1 MNNPFSHFTKKT
13 VIGIVAG
20 AAAIACVG
28 TGVGV
33 HTYQVHQKAV
43 AEERAEEREY
53 KGYAKQY
60 KTAEE
65 EAKNGI
71 FFDESGAYHNETSNQ
86 TKSDYLN
93 QLSAFHTK
101 IQERTLS
108 DADKK
113 GFAKLV
119 KEIQKKYDL
128 AKTDLENVSR
138 STFEAD
144 TASLG
149 TYYTDDMKTADAA
162 SKEAYEK
169 AMKEGNYQAAM
180 DALNQMNNNIIT
192 ASTNKSDAEK
202 KAAEEAAAKAAAEQQ
217 AAARKAQ
224 AGTDAKKSASSKQS
238 ASNGTSSKQSAG
250 KGTGS
255 NRSSRQSASA
265 GSSQRSTQ
273 SASTQQSGGQSS
285 SSSGKDWKH
294 SPIDYNHFYTPEE
307 CPDGYT
313 VEQHTTDAG
322 FPFYG
327 NGLTSEGAAAYS
339 RKWPAWK
346 RTVSPG
352 GKPCLAYAPNG
363 LDADGAPVGGYYG
376 FIYIVD

>member
-60 KTAEE
+60 KAAEE
-65 EAKNGI
+65 ETKNGI

-86 TKSDYLN
+86 TKTDYLN
-93 QLSAFHTK
+93 QLSAFQTK
-101 IQERTLS
+101 IQERALS
-108 DADKK
+108 DTDKK
-113 GFAKLV
+113 SFAKLV

-128 AKTDLENVSR
+128 AKTDLENVSK

-217 AAARKAQ
+217 AAAQKAQ

-238 ASNGTSSKQSAG
+238 ASAS
-250 KGTGS
+250 TGS
-255 NRSSRQSASA
+255 NRSSKQSSSKRSASA
-265 GSSQRSTQ
+265 SPSQKSTQ

-313 VEQHTTDAG
+313 TQTDTIDAG

-352 GKPCLAYAPNG
+352 GKTCLAYAPNG

-376 FIYIVD
+376 VIYIVD

>member
-1 MNNPFSHFTKKT
+1 MNNPFAHFTKKT

-65 EAKNGI
+65 ETKNGI

-86 TKSDYLN
+86 TKTDYLN
-93 QLSAFHTK
+93 QLSAFQTK
-101 IQERTLS
+101 IQKRTLS

-119 KEIQKKYDL
+119 KEIQKKHDL
-128 AKTDLENVSR
+128 AKTDLENVSK

-217 AAARKAQ
+217 AAAQKAQ
-224 AGTDAKKSASSKQS
+224 VGTDAKKSASSKQS
-238 ASNGTSSKQSAG
+238 ASAS
-250 KGTGS
+250 TGS
-255 NRSSRQSASA
+255 NRSSKQSSSKRSASA
-265 GSSQRSTQ
+265 SPSQKSTQ

-307 CPDGYT
+307 CPDGYHVNQGT
-313 VEQHTTDAG
+313 MVDG
-322 FPFYG
+322 FPYKG
-327 NGLTSEGAAAYS
+327 HGLTREGANAFVQ
-339 RKWPAWK
+339 KWPSWK
-346 RTVSPG
+346 ITTGPNGNPAV
-352 GKPCLAYAPNG
+352 CYAPNG
-363 LDADGAPVGGYYG
+363 LDANGVPVGGYYG
-376 FIYIVD
+376 VTYIVD